1 MNLPEVS
8 CILTL
13 YNYRGKALFHK
24 GKETRVEAWWLQ
36 NKKKICFRH
45 IVSDKC
51 LILAVNSILRSGARK
66 SASVL

>member
-13 YNYRGKALFHK
+13 YNYRGKGLFHK
-24 GKETRVEAWWLQ
+24 GKEAWWLQ
-36 NKKKICFRH
+36 NKKKDVFSTL
-45 IVSDKC
+45 VSDKC

-66 SASVL
+66 SALVL